1 MFSPLVWWTLVA
13 AFVVAGVAVERLLAA
28 PPDEPHA
35 TAARLARAFR
45 ALVPLLPSVA
55 VTPVASA
62 ASRGDFVVDFVATSS
77 ATSLALGVGAAALA
91 TSSRARWERGR
102 PDLGLLF
109 VACGFG
115 VLVLLDE
122 EVTVVEGSVLLATA
136 LVFGLSEGWGSP
148 AGVESGRLLAR
159 IAPVHSPS
167 APPRPFQ
174 RGQWG
179 VSVAFGALAAGSAA
193 AWLAA
198 SATRSA
204 HPAAGVAPSH
214 AAHALGVACALP
226 PVIYAVGFA
235 RVHRASR
242 AIGRAIDVAALQILL
257 GLGVAAV
264 LAPVRASIVRFGDA
278 ALTHAGVL
286 VTAALIARLERT
298 PARPHSLPMV
308 AAFALFVVA
317 VLRAS

>member
-28 PPDEPHA
+28 PPDEPNA
-35 TAARLARAFR
+35 RAARLARPFR
-45 ALVPLLPSVA
+45 ALVALLPSVA
-55 VTPVASA
+55 VAAVASA

-102 PDLGLLF
+102 PDLALLF

-122 EVTVVEGSVLLATA
+122 EVTTLEGSLLLATA
-136 LVFGLSEGWGSP
+136 SLFGLFEGRSSP
-148 AGVESGRLLAR
+148 TSIESSRLLAR
-159 IAPVHSPS
+159 ISRSQPPS
-167 APPRPFQ
+167 APPRSLR
-174 RGQWG
+174 RGPWY
-179 VSVAFGALAAGSAA
+179 VSLALCALASGSAA

-198 SATRSA
+198 SVTR
-204 HPAAGVAPSH
+204 AASTAGASWSPL

-226 PVIYAVGFA
+226 PVIHAVGFA
-235 RVHRASR
+235 RVHRTSR
-242 AIGRAIDVAALQILL
+242 AVSRAIDVAALQILL
-257 GLGVAAV
+257 GLGVAAL
-264 LAPVRASIVRFGDA
+264 LAPVRASIGRFGDA

-286 VTAALIARLERT
+286 ITAAVIARLERT
-298 PARPHSLPMV
+298 PTRAHALPMV